1 MVRRHSFNRRA
12 RQDLKEFIRRSRRRD
27 SKVRMTH
34 LWCIYVAATS
44 GVCVKGLDLVGIAD
58 VKNTRDIDDGTPP
71 FSGFRCHYM
80 KRYDN
85 INNGG
90 MCRPL
95 NYAHRTQQQ
104 ALRCHRS
111 HFCHGILDWKDVCW
125 SRDYGRIKMVR
136 RHSFNRRARQDLRE
150 SIRRSRRR
158 DKCLTIFLP

>member
-1 MVRRHSFNRRA
+1 MPNPRHCRR
-12 RQDLKEFIRRSRRRD
+12 Q
-27 SKVRMTH
+27 
-34 LWCIYVAATS
+34 
-44 GVCVKGLDLVGIAD
+44 
-58 VKNTRDIDDGTPP
+58 NTRDIDDVLSFTDHTLANISREPPP

-90 MCRPL
+90 VCRPL

-125 SRDYGRIKMVR
+125 SRD
-136 RHSFNRRARQDLRE
+136 
-150 SIRRSRRR
+150 
-158 DKCLTIFLP
+158 